1 MIASCKY
8 FIHSNIQKDI
18 YGNQSLAFC
27 NICCRGL
34 HISDNIEVPNIFS
47 VKNSVGCKFFQ
58 IERKKYIFY
67 SFWGKY

>member
-1 MIASCKY
+1 MIGSSKY

-47 VKNSVGCKFFQ
+47 FLIFSFTVIFVNQFNWMNNSIV
-58 IERKKYIFY
+58 IHPP
-67 SFWGKY
+67 

>member
-1 MIASCKY
+1 MIGSSKY
-8 FIHSNIQKDI
+8 FIHNNIQKDI

-47 VKNSVGCKFFQ
+47 FLIFSFTVIFVNQFNCMNNSIV
-58 IERKKYIFY
+58 IHPP
-67 SFWGKY
+67 